1 MEEEDEVGKHLK
13 SERFIKGF
21 REQIEKDTWGEGL
34 PMVYLKDNKVV
45 RHYPDGRIEVIKDL
59 DEKIQ

>member
-1 MEEEDEVGKHLK
+1 MEEEDEVGKYLK
-13 SERFIKGF
+13 SDKFKKNF
-21 REQIEKDTWGEGL
+21 REQIEKDTWGKGL

-45 RHYPDGRIEVIKDL
+45 RHYADGRIEVIKDL